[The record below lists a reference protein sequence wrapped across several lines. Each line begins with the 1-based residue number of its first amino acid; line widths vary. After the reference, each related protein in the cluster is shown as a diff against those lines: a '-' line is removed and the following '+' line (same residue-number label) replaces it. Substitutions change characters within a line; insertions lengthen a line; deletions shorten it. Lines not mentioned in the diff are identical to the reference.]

1 MSGIERPDWTAPA
14 DDVPAPVPVREQA
27 ISRPDWDGT
36 QPEAETPSAF
46 PIEVS
51 KPAISLTDRPDW
63 PMVPDEPETPHIE
76 AAEQTA
82 PPAEQTADSITETMM
97 AELAASGEH
106 DLEMAHEAVQATL
119 EAVPAADRAVFVAG
133 FDGLPPGAQK
143 AIIGEL
149 ASPRNEWETLADDD
163 ELENFA
169 GTPGGE
175 ELVALWDDDADTNL
189 GRVQARLERIEA
201 NVSPAGLETLWNW
214 FDSLNSGQAKAVL
227 AELAR

>member
-63 PMVPDEPETPHIE
+63 PLVPDEPEDAEPVVAEEAPVDTPPL
-76 AAEQTA
+76 A
-82 PPAEQTADSITETMM
+82 ETMI
-97 AELAASGEH
+97 AELAETGEH
-106 DLEMAHEAVQATL
+106 DLDIAHGYVQATL
-119 EAVPAADRAVFVAG
+119 DAMPDRAGFVAG
-133 FDGLPPGAQK
+133 FDCLPPGAQK

-149 ASPRNEWETLADDD
+149 ALPGNEYEGLADEY
-163 ELENFA
+163 ELAKFA
-169 GTPGGE
+169 TTPEGQ
-175 ELVALWDDDADTNL
+175 ELVELWDDDADVNL
-189 GRVQARLERIEA
+189 GLVQARLSRIEA
-201 NVSPAGLETLWNW
+201 NTSPAAIETLWDW
-214 FDSLNSGQAKAVL
+214 FDNLPSAQAKAVL
-227 AELAR
+227 QELAR